1 MANTLRVAVVASG
14 LAVGQTAEANPIRKV
29 VTMLQNVQKKVEA
42 EGEKEEQMFLKF
54 QCYCKTSGSTLT
66 DSIEGSTAKVPQVQS
81 NIEAGEAQVK
91 QLGEDLN
98 LHQSDRAAAKA
109 AIAEA
114 TAVRG
119 KEASVYAALKAE
131 TSSQIAA
138 INKAVAAL
146 EKGAGGAFLQTQSAD
161 VLRSIVQSKVT
172 MNDADRDEL
181 TSFLSQGADYSPA
194 SGEITGILKTL
205 GDEMTASL
213 ADATSAEQAG
223 IKSFDG
229 LVAAKKK
236 QIAACT
242 KAIEEKT
249 VRVGELK
256 VNIVEMKAD
265 LSDTEE
271 ALIED
276 QKFLADLEKNCATAQ
291 DDWDAVCKVRA
302 EEMVALADTIKMLND
317 DESLELFKQA
327 LPGAASSLVQVQS
340 STASMKTKALA
351 VLHAA
356 QMSNHHPQLDLI
368 ALALH
373 GKKVSFDAVIK
384 MIDDMVVLLKKEQ
397 VDDANK
403 KEYCNIQLDS
413 LEDSMK
419 GLERSISDSEVAI
432 EDAKET
438 IKTYAAEIEELEAGI
453 KALDKS
459 VAEATE
465 DRKEENSDFTTLMAQ
480 DSAAKELLGV
490 AKNRLNKFY
499 NPKLYVPPPKVERSQ
514 QDAITQDLG
523 GATAAPTAPG
533 GIAGT
538 GVTVLA
544 TISAHQNVAPPP
556 APERPGAFKKKTEE
570 SNGVIAMLDAL
581 IGDLDKE
588 MTVAETEEKDA
599 QADYE
604 KMTSDAAEKRATDTK
619 AISEKEGG
627 KADMEAALGKH
638 TEELKSSKK
647 EVLATIE
654 VIQATHGECDWLLQN
669 YDMRK
674 EARTN
679 EIDALTKAK
688 SVLSGADY
696 SLLQKDSSRFLG
708 GRK

>member
-1 MANTLRVAVVASG
+1 
-14 LAVGQTAEANPIRKV
+14 
-29 VTMLQNVQKKVEA
+29 
-42 EGEKEEQMFLKF
+42 
-54 QCYCKTSGSTLT
+54 
-66 DSIEGSTAKVPQVQS
+66 
-81 NIEAGEAQVK
+81 
-91 QLGEDLN
+91 
-98 LHQSDRAAAKA
+98 
-109 AIAEA
+109 
-114 TAVRG
+114 
-119 KEASVYAALKAE
+119 
-131 TSSQIAA
+131 
-138 INKAVAAL
+138 
-146 EKGAGGAFLQTQSAD
+146 
-161 VLRSIVQSKVT
+161 
-172 MNDADRDEL
+172 
-181 TSFLSQGADYSPA
+181 
-194 SGEITGILKTL
+194 
-205 GDEMTASL
+205 
-213 ADATSAEQAG
+213 
-223 IKSFDG
+223 
-229 LVAAKKK
+229 
-236 QIAACT
+236 
-242 KAIEEKT
+242 
-249 VRVGELK
+249 
-256 VNIVEMKAD
+256 
-265 LSDTEE
+265 
-271 ALIED
+271 
-276 QKFLADLEKNCATAQ
+276 
-291 DDWDAVCKVRA
+291 
-302 EEMVALADTIKMLND
+302 
-317 DESLELFKQA
+317 
-327 LPGAASSLVQVQS
+327 
-340 STASMKTKALA
+340 
-351 VLHAA
+351 
-356 QMSNHHPQLDLI
+356 
-368 ALALH
+368 
-373 GKKVSFDAVIK
+373 

-588 MTVAETEEKDA
+588 MTVAETEEKDS

-647 EVLATIE
+647 EALATIE

>member
-1 MANTLRVAVVASG
+1 
-14 LAVGQTAEANPIRKV
+14 
-29 VTMLQNVQKKVEA
+29 
-42 EGEKEEQMFLKF
+42 
-54 QCYCKTSGSTLT
+54 
-66 DSIEGSTAKVPQVQS
+66 
-81 NIEAGEAQVK
+81 
-91 QLGEDLN
+91 
-98 LHQSDRAAAKA
+98 
-109 AIAEA
+109 
-114 TAVRG
+114 
-119 KEASVYAALKAE
+119 
-131 TSSQIAA
+131 
-138 INKAVAAL
+138 
-146 EKGAGGAFLQTQSAD
+146 
-161 VLRSIVQSKVT
+161 
-172 MNDADRDEL
+172 
-181 TSFLSQGADYSPA
+181 
-194 SGEITGILKTL
+194 
-205 GDEMTASL
+205 
-213 ADATSAEQAG
+213 
-223 IKSFDG
+223 
-229 LVAAKKK
+229 
-236 QIAACT
+236 
-242 KAIEEKT
+242 
-249 VRVGELK
+249 
-256 VNIVEMKAD
+256 
-265 LSDTEE
+265 
-271 ALIED
+271 
-276 QKFLADLEKNCATAQ
+276 
-291 DDWDAVCKVRA
+291 
-302 EEMVALADTIKMLND
+302 LND
-317 DESLELFKQA
+317 DESLELFKKA
-327 LPGAASSLVQVQS
+327 MPGSASSLVQVQS
-340 STASMKTKALA
+340 NFVSMKTKALS

-356 QMSNHHPQLDLI
+356 QKSEHHPQLDLI

-397 VDDANK
+397 VDDSNK
-403 KEYCNIQLDS
+403 KEYCNSQLDS
-413 LEDSMK
+413 LDDSMK

-438 IKTYAAEIEELEAGI
+438 IKTYTAEIGELEAGI

-459 VAEATE
+459 VAEASE
-465 DRKEENSDFTTLMAQ
+465 QRKEENSDFTTLMAQ

-499 NPKLYVPPPKVERSQ
+499 NPKLYIPPPKVERSQ
-514 QDAITQDLG
+514 EDKIAQELG
-523 GATAAPTAPG
+523 GATAAPTAAPG

-604 KMTSDAAEKRATDTK
+604 KMTSDAAEKRAMDSK

-627 KADMEAALGKH
+627 KADAAAALGKH
-638 TEELKSSKK
+638 KDELKSQKK
-647 EVLATIE
+647 ETLATIE

-696 SLLQKDSSRFLG
+696 SLLQKDSSSRALRGTPTDTLLPVGEGAYQSAKAVEQRTTDPRKICEEAKAKGDYSDKLWTECFKTG
-708 GRK
+708 GDYTDVRPVVAAPVPKASSPSGGSGGSRNQRSGASARSLSGFVFVAVATVLLQN